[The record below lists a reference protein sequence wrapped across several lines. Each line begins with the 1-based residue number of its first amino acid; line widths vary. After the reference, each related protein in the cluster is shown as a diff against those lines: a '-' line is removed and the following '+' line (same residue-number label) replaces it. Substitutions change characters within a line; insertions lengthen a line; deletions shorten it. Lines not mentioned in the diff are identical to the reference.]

1 MAVIRLEFDIDS
13 DVHPELHAMLSTI
26 ASLAARGE
34 RLRQLAA
41 TGLVWERTRI
51 ESLPPPTSLSAM
63 LVSRPVAMK
72 APAPSVPAMQSAKAA
87 AKKRPPGAGRAG
99 FVDLAIDAAPGSPA
113 PPIDPLALRE
123 FEDEVERAVRELP
136 ELFDVLDPAD
146 YPPALVRAEP
156 RPLRLPAEAPAVPV
170 LADVSPASEPPP
182 QAEALAPPAEA
193 PAAEPVV
200 AEAFEG
206 PMPEAETP
214 PAPAKRSR
222 LMRMKDKGL
231 FKNE

>member
-1 MAVIRLEFDIDS
+1 VAVIRLEFEIDS

-26 ASLAARGE
+26 ASLSARGE

-51 ESLPPPTSLSAM
+51 EGLQSSTTM

-72 APAPSVPAMQSAKAA
+72 APAPAVPAMQSAKAA
-87 AKKRPPGAGRAG
+87 AKKRSPGAGRAG
-99 FVDLAIDAAPGSPA
+99 FVDLAIDAAPGPA
-113 PPIDPLALRE
+113 VLPLDPLALRE

-156 RPLRLPAEAPAVPV
+156 RPARSPAKAPAVPV
-170 LADVSPASEPPP
+170 LSGASPAVDPPP
-182 QAEALAPPAEA
+182 QAEVVAPPVEGA
-193 PAAEPVV
+193 AAEPL
-200 AEAFEG
+200 ADDAFVG
-206 PMPEAETP
+206 PMPEAQTP